1 MKRFKAVENSFD
13 IHIEDTYYTEDKHEH
28 NIYGIYKLC
37 EKLNELEEEN
47 QKLKNNQNFEI
58 YVTYKKD
65 EKHECVIKT
74 TNDENLKIVLS
85 QIDYVKI
92 NNKTGIVSVN
102 DFRIDN
108 LKIKAKKVNIYL
120 DPILLGKYY
129 DLIIENKKDFTII
142 KLPIKENQNLYI

>member
-13 IHIEDTYYTEDKHEH
+13 VHIEDTYYTEDKHEH
-28 NIYGIYKLC
+28 NIYGIYELC
-37 EKLNELEEEN
+37 EKLNELEEKN

-65 EKHECVIKT
+65 EKHECIIRT
-74 TNDENLKIVLS
+74 TNNEDLKLVLS

-92 NNKTGIVSVN
+92 NNKTGTVSAN
-102 DFRIDN
+102 NPIIDN

-120 DPILLGKYY
+120 DPVLLGKFY
-129 DLIIENKKDFTII
+129 DLIIENKDDFTII
-142 KLPIKENQNLYI
+142 KLPIK

>member
-1 MKRFKAVENSFD
+1 MKRFKVIDNSFD
-13 IHIEDTYYTEDKHEH
+13 VHIEDTYYTEDKHEH
-28 NIYGIYKLC
+28 NIYGIYELC
-37 EKLNELEEEN
+37 KKLNELEEKN

-65 EKHECVIKT
+65 EKHECIIRT
-74 TNDENLKIVLS
+74 TNNEDLKLVLS

-92 NNKTGIVSVN
+92 NNKTGTVSAN
-102 DFRIDN
+102 NPIIDN

-120 DPILLGKYY
+120 DPVLLGKYY
-129 DLIIENKKDFTII
+129 DLIIKNKDDFTII